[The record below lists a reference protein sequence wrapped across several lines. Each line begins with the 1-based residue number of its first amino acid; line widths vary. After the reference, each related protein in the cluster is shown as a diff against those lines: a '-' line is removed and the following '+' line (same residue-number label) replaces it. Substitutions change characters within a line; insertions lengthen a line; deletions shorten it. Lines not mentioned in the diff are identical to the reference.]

1 VRRIT
6 ARRYVPGK
14 IVAIQQFLGKLR
26 NQMALRHF
34 GHAEG
39 RDDTGHVFL
48 HDGAGDRSAHILL
61 KGNIG
66 VLQPEHH
73 HGQTLVLAILGEPE
87 APPDIDR
94 IKDDEGDIVLEP
106 SWMGDTMVMPLAP
119 FVSSTSSRLPLFVR
133 L

>member
-1 VRRIT
+1 
-6 ARRYVPGK
+6 VPGK

-94 IKDDEGDIVLEP
+94 IKDDEGDIVLMKFLRHHGAGIAFASPAFGED
-106 SWMGDTMVMPLAP
+106 SKGFGGGGNGDV
-119 FVSSTSSRLPLFVR
+119 
-133 L
+133 